1 MILHGIYVIEIMG
14 YILVG
19 VLFFC
24 LCTTNYVCISLVL
37 VVYILVFLEL

>member
-1 MILHGIYVIEIMG
+1 MISHGVYIIGIMG

-24 LCTTNYVCISLVL
+24 LCTTTYVYISLSL
-37 VVYILVFLEL
+37 